1 MRLLCWSGAAR
12 PVGRDKDRVIIDQP
26 ASTPETEAPPTLPRR
41 GIRLSLKVKLSLLI
55 TALVVLTVTLVS
67 AFLIR
72 QEQQTLTTEM
82 TKRGLT
88 IAENTSAAAKSSLIA
103 NDELTLNVLVND
115 AMKDP
120 DVAYVAIVDENRTV
134 LAHSDVGEI
143 GKPIARPP
151 GLESLGA
158 EPLIRTYTT
167 KPRGEIIDFAMPLVF
182 SDTPVGA
189 LYLGFSKQ
197 AITDALARAFNRA
210 LIITLAM
217 VVVGVVGA
225 VGLSNLLS
233 RPIFRLV
240 RGTRAIAQGDFNVAL
255 PVTSGDEIGV
265 LTDSFNQMARSLREK
280 EMIKHAFTRYVAR
293 EVVEEILKDPEHLVL
308 TGERREATVLFCD
321 IRGFTPLSERLSP
334 EEVVSLL
341 NEFYTLMI
349 ETTFKHDGTLDKFLG
364 DAVMAVFG
372 APIAHPDHATRAVR
386 TAIAMQQGVTVL
398 NESRM
403 RDGKEQIHIGI
414 GVAVGEVVAGTVGSG
429 ERMEYTVIGD
439 SVNLASRLE
448 SNAKPGRILISGR
461 TYEMVRHLVEVV
473 PLGPIKVKGKE
484 EQVEVFEL
492 VGHREGA

>member
-1 MRLLCWSGAAR
+1 MLLTNEARVNPKAPATVAAGSTPPPPRGGMRL
-12 PVGRDKDRVIIDQP
+12 P
-26 ASTPETEAPPTLPRR
+26 
-41 GIRLSLKVKLSLLI
+41 LKVKLSLVI
-55 TALVVLTVTLVS
+55 IALVFLTVSLVS

-72 QEQQTLTTEM
+72 QEQLTLTAEM

-88 IAENTSAAAKSSLIA
+88 IAENLSAGAKSSLLA
-103 NDELTLNVLVND
+103 SDELTLNVLVKD

-120 DVAYVAIVDENRTV
+120 DVAYVAIADENGTV

-143 GKPIARPP
+143 GKPIARPA
-151 GLESLGA
+151 GLETLGSS
-158 EPLIRTYTT
+158 PLVRTYTT
-167 KPRGEIIDFAMPLVF
+167 KPKGEVIDFAMPLVF

-197 AITDALARAFNRA
+197 TITNALAHAFWRAV
-210 LIITLAM
+210 IITGAM
-217 VVVGVVGA
+217 VVVGVLGA
-225 VGLSNLLS
+225 IGLSNLLS

-240 RGTRAIAQGDFNVAL
+240 RGTRAIAEGDFNVAL
-255 PVTSGDEIGV
+255 PVTSRDELGV
-265 LTDSFNQMARSLREK
+265 LTESFNQMARSLREK

-321 IRGFTPLSERLSP
+321 IRGFTPLSERMSP
-334 EEVVSLL
+334 EDVVLLL

-349 ETTFKHDGTLDKFLG
+349 ETVFKHDGTLDKFLG

-372 APIAHPDHATRAVR
+372 APIAHPDHAVRAVR
-386 TAIAMQQGVTVL
+386 TAIAMQEGISVL
-398 NESRM
+398 NAARAKQ
-403 RDGKEQIHIGI
+403 GKERIQVGI
-414 GVAVGEVVAGTVGSG
+414 GVSVGEVVAGTVGSG

-461 TYEMVRHLVEVV
+461 TYDKVRNLVEVV

-484 EQVEVFEL
+484 EQVDVFEL
-492 VGHREGA
+492 VWHREGA